1 MTGLTPKQA
10 GYRRTKI
17 VATLGPA
24 SSSSKVI
31 TELVSE
37 GVDVFRLN
45 FSHGDMEGH
54 LERARL
60 VREAARKQGVE
71 VALLGDLQGPKI
83 RIAGFR
89 AGGVDLARGDV
100 FCLDCEL
107 GAEDGD
113 QHAVGSDYAPLPESV
128 GPGDTLLLDDGRIRL
143 QVEAV
148 QGSQVHCRVL
158 MGGHLSSRK
167 GLNRLG
173 GGLSAAAFTSK
184 DRQDAR
190 HAAEL
195 ELDYVAVSFPACAS
209 DIDEVRALLKE
220 HHSTARIIAKIER
233 AEAVA
238 SQEVLTGIITA
249 SDGVMVA
256 RGDLGVEI
264 GDAQLIGIQKK
275 LISQARDHNRVVIT
289 ATQMMESMVH
299 NPVPTRAEVFDVA
312 NAVLDGTDAVM
323 LSAETAA
330 GKYPVETV
338 RAMAETCLGAER
350 QRSIQ
355 RSRYRIDEGFQRID
369 EAIAMSAVYAANH
382 LEEVGGIICL
392 TESGSTPLWMSR
404 LRSGLPI
411 YALSR
416 NVDTLRR
423 MRLYRG
429 VQPVL
434 FDAHTDELLGVM
446 QEALETLK
454 RKNLCDPGQR
464 FIFTHGD
471 RVGVSHGT
479 NTMTII
485 SV

>member
-1 MTGLTPKQA
+1 MIELDVVQSA
-10 GYRRTKI
+10 YRRTKI

-24 SSSSKVI
+24 SSSQRIISA
-31 TELVSE
+31 LVTE

-45 FSHGDMEGH
+45 FSHGDIEAH

-60 VREAARKQGVE
+60 VRAAAREQGVE

-83 RIAGFR
+83 RIMGFR
-89 AGGVDLARGDV
+89 DGGVDLARGDA
-100 FCLDCEL
+100 FCIDCDL
-107 GAEDGD
+107 GPEDGN
-113 QHAVGSDYAPLPESV
+113 QEAVGSDYEPLPESV

-143 QVEAV
+143 TVESV

-158 MGGHLSSRK
+158 LGGHLSSRK

-173 GGLSAAAFTSK
+173 GGLAAAAFTSK
-184 DRQDAR
+184 DRKDAR
-190 HAAEL
+190 HASEL
-195 ELDYVAVSFPACAS
+195 ELDYVAVSFPACGA
-209 DIDEVRALLKE
+209 DIEEVRALLLE
-220 HHSTARIIAKIER
+220 HGSSARIIAKIER

-238 SQEVLTGIITA
+238 SQEVLDGIIEA
-249 SDGVMVA
+249 SDGIMVA

-299 NPVPTRAEVFDVA
+299 SPVPTRAEVFDVA

-330 GKYPVETV
+330 GQFPVETV

-355 RSRYRIDEGFQRID
+355 RSRYRIDEGFQRVD

-382 LEEVGGIICL
+382 LSDVGGIICL

-434 FDAHTDELLGVM
+434 FDAHADEPLGVTM
-446 QEALETLK
+446 EALETLS
-454 RKNLCDPGQR
+454 RKGLCQSGQR
-464 FIFTHGD
+464 FILTHGD
-471 RVGVSHGT
+471 RIGVSQGT

-485 SV
+485 TV